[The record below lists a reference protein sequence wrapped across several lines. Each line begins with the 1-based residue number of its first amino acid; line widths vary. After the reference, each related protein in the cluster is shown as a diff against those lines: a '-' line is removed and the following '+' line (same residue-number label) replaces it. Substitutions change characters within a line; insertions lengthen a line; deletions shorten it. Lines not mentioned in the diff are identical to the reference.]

1 MKIESACFP
10 RITATAFAALLVVPF
25 ALCAAL
31 MAAPS
36 CARAAEGTAAT
47 ADAGA
52 SALAKQLSNPV
63 ASLISVPFQ
72 LNWDSGVGPDN
83 DTRFLINFQPVM
95 PFSISKDWNFIA
107 RTIVPI
113 VSQPTPSASS
123 DGTATF
129 GISDILFSGFFS
141 PAVPKGLIWGVGPV
155 LMLPTT
161 ADPYLGTEKWGA
173 GPTVLLLKQTGPWT
187 LGLLANQVWSFA
199 GDDKRP
205 DVNQSFVQ
213 PFIAYAKPNG
223 VTYNV
228 NTESAAN
235 WEAAS
240 GQEWTVPIN
249 FTVSKIVKLGKK
261 PMSIG
266 GTYGFYAQSP
276 DGGPEWKLR
285 TTLTL
290 LFPK

>member
-1 MKIESACFP
+1 MNSKNLHPITSAANAF
-10 RITATAFAALLVVPF
+10 ATAWFVAF
-25 ALCAAL
+25 ALCTSLVAL
-31 MAAPS
+31 PTS
-36 CARAAEGTAAT
+36 TGAAEAPEAA
-47 ADAGA
+47 AGGA
-52 SALAKQLSNPV
+52 SDLAKQLSNPV
-63 ASLISVPFQ
+63 ANLISVPFQ

-95 PFSISKDWNFIA
+95 PFSVSKDWNFIA

-113 VSQPTPSASS
+113 VSQPH
-123 DGTATF
+123 DGTASS
-129 GISDILFSGFFS
+129 GIGDILFSGFLS
-141 PAVPKGLIWGVGPV
+141 PAVPKGFVWGVGPV
-155 LMLPTT
+155 LLLPTT
-161 ADPYLGTEKWGA
+161 ADPYLGSEKWGA
-173 GPTVLLLKQTGPWT
+173 GPTILGLKQAGPWT
-187 LGLLANQVWSFA
+187 LGLLANQVWSFG
-199 GDDKRP
+199 GDSKRK
-205 DVNQSFVQ
+205 DVNQTFIQ
-213 PFIAYAKPNG
+213 PFVAYAKPNG
-223 VTYNV
+223 VTFNV
-228 NTESAAN
+228 NTEASAN

-249 FTVSKIVKLGKK
+249 LTVSKIVKLGKK

>member
-1 MKIESACFP
+1 MTSRNLRPPMHSLA
-10 RITATAFAALLVVPF
+10 AFAAAWLVPL
-25 ALCAAL
+25 ALCAVLLAL
-31 MAAPS
+31 PAATG
-36 CARAAEGTAAT
+36 AAEVPAGDGAA
-47 ADAGA
+47 D
-52 SALAKQLSNPV
+52 LAKQLSNPV
-63 ASLISVPFQ
+63 ANLISVPFQ
-72 LNWDSGVGPDN
+72 LNWDSGYGPDN

-113 VSQPTPSASS
+113 LSQPH
-123 DGTATF
+123 DGTASS

-141 PAVPKGLIWGVGPV
+141 PAVPHGFVWGIGPV

-161 ADPYLGTEKWGA
+161 ADPYLGFEKWGA
-173 GPTVLLLKQTGPWT
+173 GPTILGLKQVGPWT

-199 GDDKRP
+199 GDDKRN
-205 DVNQSFVQ
+205 DVNQTFIQ
-213 PFIAYAKPNG
+213 PFVAYAKPNG
-223 VTYNV
+223 VTFNV
-228 NTESAAN
+228 NTEASAN
-235 WEAAS
+235 WEAKS

-249 FTVSKIVKLGKK
+249 LTVSKIVKLGKK

-266 GTYGFYAQSP
+266 GTYGFYAQRP
-276 DGGPEWKLR
+276 DEGPEWKLR